1 MVTTLSSLVETIQTG
16 AIPAWLRDYVVAHK
30 DEIEKSL
37 NKDGSYTFKSPTGEE
52 IVIRTEK
59 AAVAA

>member
-30 DEIEKSL
+30 DEIVTVL
-37 NKDGSYTFKSPTGEE
+37 DQGGSYTFKSPSGEE
-52 IVIRTEK
+52 IVIRAEK
-59 AAVAA
+59 AVAA